1 MVQVTIND
9 TKMEMF
15 VDSGCKRTLL
25 PVSMYTKKMGP
36 IKESSIKFRPY
47 GTNIMLKCH
56 GAVEAR
62 IATESGAD
70 HATQIYIVE
79 GHMAEPLLGRQDA
92 LALGILIITKE
103 GSSCQLSMGA

>member
-1 MVQVTIND
+1 
-9 TKMEMF
+9 
-15 VDSGCKRTLL
+15 
-25 PVSMYTKKMGP
+25 MGLV
-36 IKESSIKFRPY
+36 KESSIRFRPY

-92 LALGILIITKE
+92 LALGILSITKE
-103 GSSCQLSMGA
+103 GKQPSTSPESVNVIADDLRATGV